1 MWGNIYPRSGF
12 VTQQDAYK
20 SAAVVAQRVASV
32 MHADRIIVLDEGS
45 VVGDG
50 THEELL
56 RSCPTY
62 REIATSQLSEKELGL
77 EAEVIPFVPRAPEGG
92 DE

>member
-1 MWGNIYPRSGF
+1 
-12 VTQQDAYK
+12 
-20 SAAVVAQRVASV
+20 

-50 THEELL
+50 SHEELL

-62 REIATSQLSEKELGL
+62 REIATSQRSGRARKASGL
-77 EAEVIPFVPRAPEGG
+77 ISTSGKAK
-92 DE
+92 